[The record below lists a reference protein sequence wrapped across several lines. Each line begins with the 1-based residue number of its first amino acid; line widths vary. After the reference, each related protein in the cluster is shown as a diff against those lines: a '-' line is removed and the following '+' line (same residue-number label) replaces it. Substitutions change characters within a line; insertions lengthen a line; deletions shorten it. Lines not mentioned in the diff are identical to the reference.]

1 MMLDVIISS
10 LKQISLIVISV
21 LDRFIRPISAV
32 SNVIETIDNVLMFGC
47 FVWMMLDVIISSL
60 KQISLIVISVL
71 GRFIRPIS
79 AVSNVI
85 ETIDNVLMFVDS
97 LYG

>member
-1 MMLDVIISS
+1 MMHDVIISS

-32 SNVIETIDNVLMFGC
+32 SNVIETIDNVLMF
-47 FVWMMLDVIISSL
+47 
-60 KQISLIVISVL
+60 
-71 GRFIRPIS
+71 
-79 AVSNVI
+79 
-85 ETIDNVLMFVDS
+85 VDS

>member
-1 MMLDVIISS
+1 MH
-10 LKQISLIVISV
+10 
-21 LDRFIRPISAV
+21 
-32 SNVIETIDNVLMFGC
+32 
-47 FVWMMLDVIISSL
+47 
-60 KQISLIVISVL
+60 SVL